1 MAGMAVELLSL
12 RLLPLC
18 AIYPMNASCLVFLY
32 YWKES
37 KLRKSSGPRF
47 NEGLVCSAVL
57 SAWILPFAAGPKD
70 GQLPRV
76 MRLSE
81 LLDVVLGPN

>member
-1 MAGMAVELLSL
+1 MAGVAAELLSL

-37 KLRKSSGPRF
+37 KLRKSSGSHFGELR
-47 NEGLVCSAVL
+47 VC
-57 SAWILPFAAGPKD
+57 
-70 GQLPRV
+70 
-76 MRLSE
+76 
-81 LLDVVLGPN
+81 